1 MSLPSGHQPSWIEMH
16 AVDVGVD
23 VSAGGFG
30 NGGGGGV
37 GGNVAPPPPVQGSF
51 SGQQKKK
58 NNPQSASENSRKQHP
73 SAMTRAPATLYPD
86 KSSSKNNSARGGGA
100 LPPASARALNRL
112 SAVSGPSG
120 AEPLPALSVHNG
132 YRRGPVATY
141 VVGNIVSREST
152 LSVHA
157 DLRPPASRSNY
168 STGIQNLPQQPQPY
182 QMLRPPPTRSWVS
195 RGGTLWADDQLMEPE
210 SEKSAP
216 AFVVH
221 QTGGANKD
229 TLQALAE
236 DIAVEDGWGDAS
248 PPLRQASAPVVA
260 EVREG
265 SEQFLGVAARGALR
279 LSRKS
284 LMSLW
289 DDVIFPS
296 LGPAARL
303 ETDRL
308 ENSVRQA
315 LATGNDDE
323 AHRVIRH
330 CFHEMYRRMPLFRR
344 DVLKRF
350 EELEASAAALVAVS
364 AEARQAEM
372 VAEAYKAR
380 VRDLERR
387 GADSNPG
394 GATGSFWGVGVS
406 SDWGRTAVSTLLE
419 AKSIS
424 TRRKSVAD
432 AESLAAAA
440 AGAPAGAGLSAEQDG
455 DGFVNEDVQAEY
467 VLDALGLTAM
477 AAESHAAASALRSS
491 DSALENA
498 RKVMVSCKELLA
510 GVSGDDLA
518 TERGDLTRLS
528 DDIERA
534 TKRVLRL
541 QAGCDRHATALRS
554 AFGASTAQGSL
565 LGVEL
570 GGNLDWTDMRR
581 SIYTTGNGSRRE
593 SGLTEMLLRSSTRLL
608 ERISQRLASVYGGG
622 GAPAAAPA
630 QSEEQMLNSELGQ
643 MNFDLAEV
651 VKHLQDE
658 NEKLKFSLDTE
669 KQYAK
674 SLARKFLSSR
684 SAAAAADANEP
695 LLADLREVLTK
706 HGYALD
712 VEKTVTFD
720 EPA

>member
-1 MSLPSGHQPSWIEMH
+1 
-16 AVDVGVD
+16 
-23 VSAGGFG
+23 
-30 NGGGGGV
+30 
-37 GGNVAPPPPVQGSF
+37 
-51 SGQQKKK
+51 
-58 NNPQSASENSRKQHP
+58 
-73 SAMTRAPATLYPD
+73 MTRAPATLYPD

-260 EVREG
+260 EVSEG

-315 LATGNDDE
+315 LATGSFGMGTLSVVSINFT
-323 AHRVIRH
+323 R
-330 CFHEMYRRMPLFRR
+330 
-344 DVLKRF
+344 
-350 EELEASAAALVAVS
+350 ELRNE
-364 AEARQAEM
+364 
-372 VAEAYKAR
+372 
-380 VRDLERR
+380 
-387 GADSNPG
+387 G
-394 GATGSFWGVGVS
+394 GCG
-406 SDWGRTAVSTLLE
+406 
-419 AKSIS
+419 
-424 TRRKSVAD
+424 
-432 AESLAAAA
+432 
-440 AGAPAGAGLSAEQDG
+440 
-455 DGFVNEDVQAEY
+455 
-467 VLDALGLTAM
+467 
-477 AAESHAAASALRSS
+477 
-491 DSALENA
+491 
-498 RKVMVSCKELLA
+498 
-510 GVSGDDLA
+510 
-518 TERGDLTRLS
+518 
-528 DDIERA
+528 
-534 TKRVLRL
+534 
-541 QAGCDRHATALRS
+541 
-554 AFGASTAQGSL
+554 
-565 LGVEL
+565 
-570 GGNLDWTDMRR
+570 
-581 SIYTTGNGSRRE
+581 
-593 SGLTEMLLRSSTRLL
+593 
-608 ERISQRLASVYGGG
+608 
-622 GAPAAAPA
+622 
-630 QSEEQMLNSELGQ
+630 
-643 MNFDLAEV
+643 
-651 VKHLQDE
+651 
-658 NEKLKFSLDTE
+658 
-669 KQYAK
+669 
-674 SLARKFLSSR
+674 FLSSNKYR
-684 SAAAAADANEP
+684 QYIS
-695 LLADLREVLTK
+695 
-706 HGYALD
+706 
-712 VEKTVTFD
+712 
-720 EPA
+720 